1 MFLFVILGHSMY
13 AMPIKFTV
21 EKSHDNF
28 AKQQS
33 FLCLFITWKFDI
45 FLNAVLSLSED
56 IYCRH
61 HQWL

>member
-28 AKQQS
+28 AKHS
-33 FLCLFITWKFDI
+33 PFFVYL
-45 FLNAVLSLSED
+45 
-56 IYCRH
+56 
-61 HQWL
+61 